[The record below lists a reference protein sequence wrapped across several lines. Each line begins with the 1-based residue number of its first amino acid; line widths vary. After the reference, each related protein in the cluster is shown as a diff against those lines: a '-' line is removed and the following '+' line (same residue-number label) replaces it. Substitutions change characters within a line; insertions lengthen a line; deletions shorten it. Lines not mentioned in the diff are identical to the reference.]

1 MDILLA
7 GIISGSTYA
16 LIALG
21 VSLIYGV
28 SNIVNFAHGAT
39 FAIGAML
46 GWFVASVLGFP
57 LWAVIIVVIA
67 ATAVLGWV
75 IHFIAIKPLGSSPPI
90 AALLTTFAVGIILD
104 NTSQRIFGAETRRFP
119 TLIEQ
124 GNLEL
129 FGFRFGTLGIVILS
143 VSIACFVALALFITH
158 TKYGRAIRATAQD
171 SEAAQQMGIPV
182 ARIQAAS
189 FVIASALGG
198 IAGVLVGMYY
208 SNVSPSIGFMA
219 GVQGFAAA
227 TLGGLGSLAGAVI
240 GGLILGIAEAFG
252 VSIWGDSA
260 RQLITFGVLIGVL
273 WIRPGGILGRVPAV
287 GSEPMTGTFF
297 GAGRPLA
304 LKPWQ
309 YAVLGCAGIL
319 LVFPASDYI
328 LRAGSLVWIYALF
341 ALSLTIVSGFAGQI
355 ALGQAGALAIGAYTS
370 ALLMTKADWPFWPSF
385 LAAGFV
391 AAVLSVI
398 LVAPT
403 WRLRGHYV
411 SMATLGTGAFIAALA
426 LNLPWLTNGAR
437 GVFAIPRP
445 DIFGFEISSAPAM
458 YLFTFAILVIAL
470 LLVGRLG
477 KTHLGRTWAAVRED
491 EVAAASS
498 GIHPA
503 AYKSLAFGIGSAIA
517 GFAGALY
524 ASQLTYIEPAQFGI
538 NLSVLA
544 VTIVVLGGMRAPMG
558 VIVGALVLVAI
569 PEIFRPLYDWRHFFY
584 GALLLVLVIFRPQ
597 GLWSR
602 IERMPTWLSAPV
614 ARIKSNGTT
623 RSLVGR
629 RSE

>member
-46 GWFVASVLGFP
+46 GWFVASVLGLP
-57 LWAVIIVVIA
+57 LWAVLIVVIVSTGA
-67 ATAVLGWV
+67 LGWV
-75 IHFIAIKPLGSSPPI
+75 IHFIAIKPLGSAPPI
-90 AALLTTFAVGIILD
+90 AALLTTFAIGIILD

-119 TLIEQ
+119 TLLEQ

-129 FGFRFGTLGIVILS
+129 FGFRFGTLGIVILA
-143 VSIACFVALALFITH
+143 VSIGCFIALALFITR

-171 SEAAQQMGIPV
+171 SEAAEQMGIPV
-182 ARIQAAS
+182 ERIRAAA

-198 IAGVLVGMYY
+198 LAGVLVGMYY

-227 TLGGLGSLAGAVI
+227 TLGGLGSLAGAVV
-240 GGLILGIAEAFG
+240 GGVVLGIAEAFG
-252 VSIWGDSA
+252 VSLWGDTA
-260 RQLITFGVLIGVL
+260 RQLITFGVLILVL
-273 WIRPGGILGRVPAV
+273 WIRPGGFLGRVPAV

-297 GAGRPLA
+297 GAGKPLK

-309 YAVLGCAGIL
+309 YAILACAAIL
-319 LVFPASDYI
+319 VVFPASDYI

-341 ALSLTIVSGFAGQI
+341 ALSLTVVSGYAGQI
-355 ALGQAGALAIGAYTS
+355 VLGQAGALAIGAYTS
-370 ALLMTKADWPFWPSF
+370 ALLMTKAEWSFWPSF
-385 LAAGFV
+385 LAAGLV
-391 AAVLSVI
+391 AGVISVI

-426 LNLPWLTNGAR
+426 LNMPWLTNGAR
-437 GVFAIPRP
+437 GIFAIPRP
-445 DIFGFEISSAPAM
+445 DLFGFEISGATSM
-458 YLFTFAILVIAL
+458 YLFTFVI
-470 LLVGRLG
+470 LLVFMLLVARLG
-477 KTHLGRTWAAVRED
+477 NSHLGRTWAAVRED

-517 GFAGALY
+517 GFAGSLY
-524 ASQLTYIEPAQFGI
+524 ASQLTYIEPGQFGI

-544 VTIVVLGGMRAPMG
+544 VTIVVLGAMRAPMG
-558 VIVGALVLVAI
+558 VIVGSLVLVAI
-569 PEIFRPLYDWRHFFY
+569 PEVFRGLYEWRYFFY
-584 GALLLVLVIFRPQ
+584 GALLLVLVLFRPQ
-597 GLWSR
+597 GLWAR
-602 IERMPTWLSAPV
+602 VDTLPKWLRPRST
-614 ARIKSNGTT
+614 AREASK
-623 RSLVGR
+623 
-629 RSE
+629 